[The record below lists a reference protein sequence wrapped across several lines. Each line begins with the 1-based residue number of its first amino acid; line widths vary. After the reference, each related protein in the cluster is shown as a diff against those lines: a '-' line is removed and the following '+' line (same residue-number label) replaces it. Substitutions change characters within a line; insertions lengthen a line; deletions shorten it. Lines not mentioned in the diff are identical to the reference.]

1 MNKARLVDEL
11 SKQLDLP
18 KSTAETYLVELVDL
32 MSTELKNG
40 NGFNVPGLGQFET
53 RERASYIA
61 YNPHYKKKMRVP
73 AKQIVQ
79 FTPSKNVKDELKESG
94 L

>member
-18 KSTAETYLVELVDL
+18 KSTAESYLVELVDL
-32 MSTELKNG
+32 MSSELKNG
-40 NGFNVPGLGQFET
+40 NEFNVSGLGQFET
-53 RERASYIA
+53 RERTSYIA